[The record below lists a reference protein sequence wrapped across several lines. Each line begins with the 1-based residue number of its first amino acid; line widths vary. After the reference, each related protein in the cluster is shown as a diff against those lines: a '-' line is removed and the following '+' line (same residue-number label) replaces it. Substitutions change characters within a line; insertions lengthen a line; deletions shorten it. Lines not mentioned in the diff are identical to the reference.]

1 MTKMREAFKGIYGHY
16 PIEGESFI
24 WEGFKDGW
32 QARLEHIKSQG
43 AVAWWT
49 GIDVGEDEQDF
60 MTERLRKAHEAEN
73 SFTPRDYLIPLYRIP
88 ED

>member
-1 MTKMREAFKGIYGHY
+1 MTEMREAFKGIYGHY

-43 AVAWWT
+43 AVAW
-49 GIDVGEDEQDF
+49 INKVGDYVEPA
-60 MTERLRKAHEAEN
+60 RKDTVYGSH
-73 SFTPRDYLIPLYRIP
+73 TIPLYKLP
-88 ED
+88 EDES